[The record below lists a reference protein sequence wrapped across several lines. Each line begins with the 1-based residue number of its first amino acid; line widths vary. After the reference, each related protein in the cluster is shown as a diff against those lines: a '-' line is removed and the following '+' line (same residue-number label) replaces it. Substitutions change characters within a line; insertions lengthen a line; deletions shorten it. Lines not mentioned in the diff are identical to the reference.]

1 MSVEV
6 RGNLDF
12 SLKKFKNQ
20 VSGTL
25 SKVKERSEGYKKPGM
40 KRREAIKKG
49 VQNSR
54 KNSRKNNY

>member
-12 SLKKFKNQ
+12 AYRKFKTQ

-25 SKVKERSEGYKKPGM
+25 SKVKERSEGYKKPGI
-40 KRREAIKKG
+40 KRREAVKKG
-49 VQNSR
+49 VQNTR